1 MALVLTDLGTSFKLA
16 EFVREWKTVLVALA
30 GTAGCVVVCLT
41 LGVMLFGREM
51 AVACAAPLAGG
62 VVAGNIS
69 TEVVMAH
76 GQTDL
81 TVYVSGVVG
90 FQVLLGAPIC
100 SFCLRREAKRF
111 IASGEHNLSIA
122 GRVGAQASQERTL
135 IRLPEFFK

>member
-16 EFVREWKTVLVALA
+16 EFVREWKTVLVALV

-69 TEVVMAH
+69 TEVVMVAH
-76 GQTDL
+76 GRTDL

-90 FQVLLGAPIC
+90 FQVLLGG
-100 SFCLRREAKRF
+100 SHLFFLFEA
-111 IASGEHNLSIA
+111 
-122 GRVGAQASQERTL
+122 
-135 IRLPEFFK
+135 

>member
-69 TEVVMAH
+69 AEVVMAH
-76 GQTDL
+76 GRTDL

-90 FQVLLGAPIC
+90 FQVLLGG
-100 SFCLRREAKRF
+100 SHLFFLFEA
-111 IASGEHNLSIA
+111 
-122 GRVGAQASQERTL
+122 
-135 IRLPEFFK
+135 

>member
-16 EFVREWKTVLVALA
+16 E
-30 GTAGCVVVCLT
+30 
-41 LGVMLFGREM
+41 FGREM

-76 GQTDL
+76 GRTDL

-90 FQVLLGAPIC
+90 FQVLLGG
-100 SFCLRREAKRF
+100 SHLFFLFEA
-111 IASGEHNLSIA
+111 
-122 GRVGAQASQERTL
+122 
-135 IRLPEFFK
+135 